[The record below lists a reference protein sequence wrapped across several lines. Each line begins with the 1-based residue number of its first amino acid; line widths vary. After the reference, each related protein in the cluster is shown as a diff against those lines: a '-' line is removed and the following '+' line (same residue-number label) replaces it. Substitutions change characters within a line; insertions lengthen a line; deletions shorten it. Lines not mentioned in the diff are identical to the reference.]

1 MKTNLEELDKIINLA
16 PPQLVL
22 ISSTNKIEKRFNIS
36 LVTDIALRQNIPTA
50 LFHNKENVNLEDISY
65 KFTDIRDKILSNY
78 YNINISEISDYR
90 LAESCLTSENTK
102 WKEKEYVFIDDFDLK
117 IKLLSK
123 ENQDKLEHGY
133 EKINKSNLYIDDTTK
148 FTLDE
153 IENKC
158 SKLKQENNIKMVVI
172 NDLEIINAP
181 KVSIFKKLKEL
192 STDLNIVIIIAY
204 SLRFDDID
212 LKTPLEKQ
220 ISDIETIV
228 KNSDIVLCMNEL
240 DEESKG
246 IVKLTIAKNNNG
258 NTGVI
263 EVLHLDEWCKF
274 CTLARKEQIYGINVY

>member
-22 ISSTNKIEKRFNIS
+22 ISGTNIIEKRFNIS
-36 LVTDIALRQNIPTA
+36 LVTDIALRQKVPTA
-50 LFHNKENVNLEDISY
+50 LFHNKEKVNLEDISY

-90 LAESCLTSENTK
+90 LAESCLTEENTK
-102 WKEKEYVFIDDFDLK
+102 WKEKEYVFIDDGDLK

-123 ENQDKLEHGY
+123 ENQDKLNFGY

-153 IENKC
+153 IETKC
-158 SKLKQENNIKMVVI
+158 RKLKKENNIKMVVI
-172 NDLEIINAP
+172 NDLEIISSS
-181 KVSIFKKLKEL
+181 KVTVFKKLKEL

-212 LKTPLEKQ
+212 LKIPLERQ
-220 ISDIETIV
+220 ISDFETIV

-246 IVKLTIAKNNNG
+246 IVKLTIAQNNNG
-258 NTGVI
+258 NTGIVELIYI
-263 EVLHLDEWCKF
+263 EKYYKF
-274 CTLARKEQIYGINVY
+274 MTLIKKE

>member
-1 MKTNLEELDKIINLA
+1 MKTNLEELDKIINLDT
-16 PPQLVL
+16 PQLVL
-22 ISSTNKIEKRFNIS
+22 ISGTNKIEKRFNIS
-36 LVTDIALRQNIPTA
+36 LVTDITLKQKVPTA
-50 LFHNKENVNLEDISY
+50 LFHNKEKVNLEDVSY

-102 WKEKEYVFIDDFDLK
+102 WKEKEYVFIDDGDLK

-123 ENQDKLEHGY
+123 ENQDKLNFGY
-133 EKINKSNLYIDDTTK
+133 EKINKSNLYIDDTTN

-153 IENKC
+153 IETKC
-158 SKLKQENNIKMVVI
+158 KKLKKENNIKMVVI

-212 LKTPLEKQ
+212 LNTPLEKQ

-228 KNSDIVLCMNEL
+228 KNSDMVLCMNEL

-246 IVKLTIAKNNNG
+246 IVKLTIPQNNNG

-263 EVLHLDEWCKF
+263 ELIYIEKYYKF
-274 CTLARKEQIYGINVY
+274 MTLIKKEL

>member
-22 ISSTNKIEKRFNIS
+22 ISGTNIIEKRFNIS

-117 IKLLSK
+117 IKLLSR

-133 EKINKSNLYIDDTTK
+133 KEINKSNLYIDDTTT

-153 IENKC
+153 IEKKC
-158 SKLKQENNIKMVVI
+158 RKLKQENNIKMVVI

-181 KVSIFKKLKEL
+181 KVSILKKLKEL

-212 LKTPLEKQ
+212 LNTPLEKQ

-246 IVKLTIAKNNNG
+246 VIKLTIAKNNNG
-258 NTGVI
+258 NTSVI
-263 EVLHLDEWCKF
+263 EVFHLDERCKF
-274 CTLARKEQIYGINVY
+274 CTLAGKEQNIWN

>member
-16 PPQLVL
+16 SPQLVL
-22 ISSTNKIEKRFNIS
+22 ISGTNKIEKRFNIS
-36 LVTDIALRQNIPTA
+36 LVTDIALRQKVPTA
-50 LFHNKENVNLEDISY
+50 LFHNKEKVNLEDISY

-133 EKINKSNLYIDDTTK
+133 KEINKSNLYIDDTTK

-158 SKLKQENNIKMVVI
+158 RKLKQEKNIKMVVI
-172 NDLEIINAP
+172 NDLEIINVP

-212 LKTPLEKQ
+212 LKIPLEKQ

-246 IVKLTIAKNNNG
+246 VIKLTIVKNNNG

-263 EVLHLDEWCKF
+263 EVIYIEKYYKF
-274 CTLARKEQIYGINVY
+274 MTLIKKE